1 MDLHGRPDFARPLA
15 LGAGACWAAY
25 DDPARAW
32 VPAARLALAREAD
45 GQPAFALERLPW
57 MAADGPRVLGLAS
70 ARFAPEHALTERQ
83 ALAFASGEA
92 RVLQPMAA
100 SRAFLRFD
108 APAGLALPE
117 ALRQPQ
123 ALGPDGAGVLGLQL
137 ALAPDELRLLEEA
150 LAVGVQALD
159 ATLEWEAWG
168 VAERAPMQASVD
180 PPRLADW
187 LRRRAPALERDGAVL
202 EALAASLAVAD
213 AGDSGVAFAGPGDD
227 EDGARQR
234 AALAL
239 IDRLRA
245 RHGRLVAAVDPGLG
259 AHHALDLAAFAA
271 GRWTLDLDTPVL
283 APRAWVLHA
292 QPMLALPPRPA
303 QAAAP
308 VRLAHG
314 LHTIGLALNL
324 PAARVGV
331 LGLSI
336 ELQAPA
342 WPPARP
348 QAATASTRIA
358 EGRTGAHLPLRL
370 SPAEPLAYRWRCT
383 ALAAWEGAAPMALV
397 GDWREAGEAQL
408 TVPPDA
414 LPLGF
419 ARIAASPAL
428 LALGNLALR
437 AEGRLGGAP
446 VALRTRLDAARG
458 AVALALPP
466 GLEDATLHVLVQ
478 PHAGGDAVA
487 LAPLPA
493 ADAWL
498 DLHLLPGFAPQRCV
512 LAFDAPLAAPGH
524 LAWIDAAHLAAGRPD
539 APRLQPLAAGDTE
552 VALRWLPADPLR
564 PAIAWR
570 HGAAPDQ
577 TPASWSPP
585 LPPGR
590 HAIPAPPA
598 ARPSPPIDQDTA
610 MDPLPLGDITALPLD
625 AGQRHFRL
633 LPRRP
638 GLARTPSGQPQ
649 LQLLEVGALR
659 LLQLTAA
666 WGLAEDEREAAR
678 SALAA
683 RLGVAADLL
692 RLDEPDDSVEA
703 FELWLAGDDGRPVLA
718 ASNPGSRSG
727 AQHAVFSLPLDEARA
742 ARVKRALAGER
753 GLAWIRA
760 RLAAPA
766 AAARSESSAIHDAL
780 WSRSTAIDGVAVDG
794 ATGAAHAETHA
805 STAPAPP
812 RPAADADAADWA
824 TPR

>member
-15 LGAGACWAAY
+15 LGAGACWAAF

-32 VPAARLALAREAD
+32 VPATRLALARDAD

-70 ARFAPEHALTERQ
+70 ARFVPEHALAERQ

-92 RVLQPMAA
+92 RVLQPIVA
-100 SRAFLRFD
+100 SRAFLRFH

-137 ALAPDELRLLEEA
+137 ALEPDALRLLEEA

-168 VAERAPMQASVD
+168 VAERVAMQASVD

-187 LRRRAPALERDGAVL
+187 LRARAPALERDGAVL

-213 AGDSGVAFAGPGDD
+213 AGDSGVAFAGPGAD
-227 EDGARQR
+227 EDGARRQ
-234 AALAL
+234 AAMAL

-245 RHGRLVAAVDPGLG
+245 RHGRLVAAADPGLG
-259 AHHALDLAAFAA
+259 GHHALDLAAFAA
-271 GRWTLDLDTPVL
+271 GRWTFDLATPAL
-283 APRAWVLHA
+283 APRAWVLHT
-292 QPMLALPPRPA
+292 QPMLALPPRPR
-303 QAAAP
+303 AAPAP

-331 LGLSI
+331 LGLAI

-348 QAATASTRIA
+348 QAATASARIV
-358 EGRTGAHLPLRL
+358 EGRTAAPLPLRL
-370 SPAEPLAYRWRCT
+370 SPAEPLAYRWRCSAVA
-383 ALAAWEGAAPMALV
+383 ALEGAAPLALV
-397 GDWREAGEAQL
+397 GAWRDAREAQL

-428 LALGNLALR
+428 LALASLALR
-437 AEGRLGGAP
+437 LEGRLGGAP
-446 VALRTRLDAARG
+446 VALRARLDDARG
-458 AVALALPP
+458 AVAMALPP
-466 GLEDATLHVLVQ
+466 GLEDATLHVLAQ

-524 LAWIDAAHLAAGRPD
+524 LAWIDAARPD

-570 HGAAPDQ
+570 HAAAPDQ
-577 TPASWSPP
+577 PPGPWSPP

-590 HAIPAPPA
+590 HTIPAPP
-598 ARPSPPIDQDTA
+598 SLPPTTDQDTA
-610 MDPLPLGDITALPLD
+610 MDPLPLGAITALPLD
-625 AGQRHFRL
+625 ASERRFRL
-633 LPRRP
+633 RPARP
-638 GLARTPSGQPQ
+638 GLARTPAGRPQ
-649 LQLLEVGALR
+649 LQLLEAGALR

-678 SALAA
+678 AVLAD
-683 RLGVAADLL
+683 RLAITGDAL
-692 RLDEPDDSVEA
+692 RLEEPDDAVAA
-703 FELWLAGDDGRPVLA
+703 FELWITGEDGQPVLL
-718 ASNPGSRSG
+718 ASNPGSRMG

-753 GLAWIRA
+753 GLAWLRA
-760 RLAAPA
+760 RF
-766 AAARSESSAIHDAL
+766 
-780 WSRSTAIDGVAVDG
+780 DGQPD
-794 ATGAAHAETHA
+794 
-805 STAPAPP
+805 
-812 RPAADADAADWA
+812 ADADAADWP